1 MTKTAL
7 KKEVMEYGMVAIG
20 TFMYGIGV
28 TVFMLPYKLATGGLA
43 GICALIYYAT
53 GLEIEISYAIIN
65 TVLLLSSA
73 KLLGWKFSVK
83 SLWGYGLITFWL
95 WLCQRIFEDPVTHEL
110 PFILGENEAFMGCLL
125 CAFIEGFALALCFNA
140 NGSTGGTDI
149 IAAVINKYRDVSL
162 GMAIMV
168 TDIIIV
174 GSSWWVLHDVRKIIF
189 GFVLLIVSA
198 LTLDYC
204 TRRFH
209 QSIIVYIFSRNYKRI
224 SDAIS
229 KAGFGLTVI
238 DGTGWW
244 TKTERKVLMCVCTKR
259 HSREVFEIVNSV
271 DPTAFVSITNA
282 QNVYGEGFDMMKMK
296 MKRWCNFFIND

>member
-140 NGSTGGTDI
+140 NG
-149 IAAVINKYRDVSL
+149 AQ
-162 GMAIMV
+162 
-168 TDIIIV
+168 
-174 GSSWWVLHDVRKIIF
+174 
-189 GFVLLIVSA
+189 
-198 LTLDYC
+198 
-204 TRRFH
+204 TR
-209 QSIIVYIFSRNYKRI
+209 
-224 SDAIS
+224 
-229 KAGFGLTVI
+229 
-238 DGTGWW
+238 
-244 TKTERKVLMCVCTKR
+244 
-259 HSREVFEIVNSV
+259 
-271 DPTAFVSITNA
+271 
-282 QNVYGEGFDMMKMK
+282 
-296 MKRWCNFFIND
+296 